1 MSLSSVVCIDLFSH
15 LSDSYLSDL
24 RTLFLSCLSRA
35 TESLEQI
42 SVSLSLSLLTY
53 LINLLELDLLS
64 ICLFEQLSIG
74 NNKKR
79 RRKQMNE

>member
-42 SVSLSLSLLTY
+42 SVSLSLLTY